1 MQIPVVAEWV
11 EDAEAACSASGGVE
25 YLQGM
30 HFGDARIVE
39 PPARPSETAAAAA

>member
-1 MQIPVVAEWV
+1 MRIPVVAEWV
-11 EDAEAACSASGGVE
+11 EDAEAARLLEEWGVE

-39 PPARPSETAAAAA
+39 NGARSAEAA